1 MWEVVIWVLY
11 KGLAL
16 NWIYTRLVPEK
27 KKKSKEST
35 ARLQNLREKSWEEN
49 LILAFKKNLFWT
61 LEFLQ
66 TWTDSLAP
74 EILP

>member
-27 KKKSKEST
+27 KKKIKRVHGKT
-35 ARLQNLREKSWEEN
+35 AELKREELRRKPNSC
-49 LILAFKKNLFWT
+49 L
-61 LEFLQ
+61 
-66 TWTDSLAP
+66 
-74 EILP
+74 